1 MKTLIHNYSSTLST
15 EPMYF
20 SKCLEM
26 AGLEPAFWANPSV
39 SAFDMFD
46 ATLPDVFISHFAY
59 LTQDIVKYLN
69 QSNRNIEVVLNVSGC
84 NEQQLEMIDSLASD
98 KKLKIPFV
106 FSNMPENII
115 QPKTKTI
122 KSVNILPA
130 VDIFVPA
137 GGLPDYNIDVGILY
151 TQPSDLLE
159 QYIKDKDNYHLLC
172 LGDSKE
178 ADLNVTIQSL
188 RSLYPK
194 YKEVVLLGGIGDVY
208 SQVMLE
214 TMMFSNKATIK
225 VPQEQEE
232 VLGRIFQSLFSDDN
246 SSEDMSEIVKA
257 QLKRKHTC
265 VSRVA
270 RLCRFLKNEEGATKL
285 EKIRDQL

>member
-1 MKTLIHNYSSTLST
+1 MKTLIHNYSSTFT
-15 EPMYF
+15 IEPMYF

-26 AGLEPAFWANPSV
+26 VGVDAAFWANPSV
-39 SAFDMFD
+39 SAYDMFD

-59 LTQDIVKYLN
+59 LTQDIVKYLD
-69 QSNRNIEVVLNVSGC
+69 QSSKNIEVILNVTGC
-84 NEQQLEMIDSLASD
+84 SEEQLAMVDSLTSNN
-98 KKLKIPFV
+98 KLKIPFV
-106 FSNMPENII
+106 FSNTPDNII
-115 QPKTKTI
+115 QPKTKTV

-137 GGLPDYNIDVGILY
+137 GGLPDYNIDVGIVY

-159 QYIKDKDNYHLLC
+159 QYVKDKDNYHLLC

-188 RSLYPK
+188 RSLYSK
-194 YKEVVLLGGIGDVY
+194 YKEVTLLGNIGDVY
-208 SQVMLE
+208 SQIMLE
-214 TMMFSNKATIK
+214 TMMFSDKATIK

-246 SSEDMSEIVKA
+246 SSEDMSQIVKS
-257 QLKRKHTC
+257 QVKRKHTC
-265 VSRVA
+265 ISRAA
-270 RLCRFLKNEEGATKL
+270 RLCRFLKNEEAATKL
-285 EKIRDQL
+285 EKMRDQL